1 MEIIYKSTK
10 EIKPYENNPRNN
22 NEAVEKVAVSITDYG
37 FRVPIIIDSNNVIVA
52 GHTRYKAALKIG
64 CESVPCIVIDDL
76 TPEQIRAYRLVDNKT
91 AEYSS
96 WDFEML
102 EKELEEISL
111 DITEFE
117 FIESES
123 YIDDLMSD
131 EEFQSTHNTETFTR
145 TLVFPNEY
153 KETINGLDREELANI
168 IIKEVC
174 E

>member
-1 MEIIYKSTK
+1 MVEIIYKSTK

-102 EKELEEISL
+102 EKELKSL
-111 DITEFE
+111 DIDISEFE
-117 FIESES
+117 FPDLGETLDIS
-123 YIDDLMSD
+123 DDDFYTD
-131 EEFQSTHNTETFTR
+131 ETVKNVKVKSIKCPHCGETF
-145 TLVFPNEY
+145 
-153 KETINGLDREELANI
+153 EL
-168 IIKEVC
+168 
-174 E
+174 

>member
-91 AEYSS
+91 SEYSS

-102 EKELEEISL
+102 EKELKSL
-111 DITEFE
+111 DIDISEFE
-117 FIESES
+117 FPDLGETLDIS
-123 YIDDLMSD
+123 DDDFYTD
-131 EEFQSTHNTETFTR
+131 ETVKNVKVKSIKCPHCGETF
-145 TLVFPNEY
+145 
-153 KETINGLDREELANI
+153 EL
-168 IIKEVC
+168 
-174 E
+174 

>member
-1 MEIIYKSTK
+1 M
-10 EIKPYENNPRNN
+10 
-22 NEAVEKVAVSITDYG
+22 A
-37 FRVPIIIDSNNVIVA
+37 
-52 GHTRYKAALKIG
+52 
-64 CESVPCIVIDDL
+64 DDL
-76 TPEQIRAYRLVDNKT
+76 SQEQIKAFRLVDNKT
-91 AEYSS
+91 AEYST
-96 WDFEML
+96 WDFEKL

>member
-1 MEIIYKSTK
+1 VEIIYKSTK

-102 EKELEEISL
+102 EKELKSL
-111 DITEFE
+111 DIDISEFE
-117 FIESES
+117 FPDLGETLDIS
-123 YIDDLMSD
+123 DDDFYTD
-131 EEFQSTHNTETFTR
+131 ETVKNVKVKSIKCPHCGETF
-145 TLVFPNEY
+145 
-153 KETINGLDREELANI
+153 EL
-168 IIKEVC
+168 
-174 E
+174 

>member
-76 TPEQIRAYRLVDNKT
+76 TPEQIRAYRLVDNET

-102 EKELEEISL
+102 EKELKSL
-111 DITEFE
+111 DIDISEFE
-117 FIESES
+117 FPDLGETLDIS
-123 YIDDLMSD
+123 DDDFYTD
-131 EEFQSTHNTETFTR
+131 ETVKNVKVKSIKCPHCGETF
-145 TLVFPNEY
+145 
-153 KETINGLDREELANI
+153 EL
-168 IIKEVC
+168 
-174 E
+174 

>member
-102 EKELEEISL
+102 EKELKSL
-111 DITEFE
+111 DID
-117 FIESES
+117 IS
-123 YIDDLMSD
+123 DDDFYTD
-131 EEFQSTHNTETFTR
+131 ETVKNVKVKSIKCPHCGETF
-145 TLVFPNEY
+145 
-153 KETINGLDREELANI
+153 EL
-168 IIKEVC
+168 
-174 E
+174 

>member
-102 EKELEEISL
+102 EKELKSL
-111 DITEFE
+111 DIDISEFE
-117 FIESES
+117 FPDLGETLDIS
-123 YIDDLMSD
+123 DDDFYTD
-131 EEFQSTHNTETFTR
+131 ETVKNVKVKS
-145 TLVFPNEY
+145 
-153 KETINGLDREELANI
+153 
-168 IIKEVC
+168 IK
-174 E
+174 

>member
-76 TPEQIRAYRLVDNKT
+76 TPEQIRAYRLIDNKT

-102 EKELEEISL
+102 EKELKSL
-111 DITEFE
+111 DIDISEFE
-117 FIESES
+117 FPDLGETLDIS
-123 YIDDLMSD
+123 DDDFYTD
-131 EEFQSTHNTETFTR
+131 ETVKNVKAKSIKCPHCGETF
-145 TLVFPNEY
+145 
-153 KETINGLDREELANI
+153 EL
-168 IIKEVC
+168 
-174 E
+174 

>member
-1 MEIIYKSTK
+1 MEIIYKSTN
-10 EIKPYENNPRNN
+10 EIEPYENNPRNN

-102 EKELEEISL
+102 EKELKSL
-111 DITEFE
+111 DIDISEFE
-117 FIESES
+117 FPDLGETLDIS
-123 YIDDLMSD
+123 DDDFYTD
-131 EEFQSTHNTETFTR
+131 ETVKNVKVKSIKCPHCGETF
-145 TLVFPNEY
+145 
-153 KETINGLDREELANI
+153 EL
-168 IIKEVC
+168 
-174 E
+174 

>member
-1 MEIIYKSTK
+1 MEVIYKSTK

-102 EKELEEISL
+102 EKELKSL
-111 DITEFE
+111 DIDISEFE
-117 FIESES
+117 FPDLGETLDIS
-123 YIDDLMSD
+123 DDDFYTD
-131 EEFQSTHNTETFTR
+131 ETVKNVKVKSIKCPHCGETF
-145 TLVFPNEY
+145 
-153 KETINGLDREELANI
+153 EL
-168 IIKEVC
+168 
-174 E
+174 

>member
-76 TPEQIRAYRLVDNKT
+76 TPEQIKAYRLIDNKT

-96 WDFEML
+96 WNFEML
-102 EKELEEISL
+102 ENELKSL
-111 DITEFE
+111 DIDISEFE
-117 FIESES
+117 FPDLGETLDIS
-123 YIDDLMSD
+123 DDDFYTD
-131 EEFQSTHNTETFTR
+131 EAVKNVKAKSIKCPHCGETF
-145 TLVFPNEY
+145 
-153 KETINGLDREELANI
+153 EL
-168 IIKEVC
+168 
-174 E
+174 

>member
-102 EKELEEISL
+102 EKELKSL
-111 DITEFE
+111 DIDISEFE
-117 FIESES
+117 FPDLGETLDIS
-123 YIDDLMSD
+123 DDDFYTD
-131 EEFQSTHNTETFTR
+131 ETVKNVKVKS
-145 TLVFPNEY
+145 
-153 KETINGLDREELANI
+153 
-168 IIKEVC
+168 IKC
-174 E
+174 PHFIF

>member
-102 EKELEEISL
+102 EKELKSL
-111 DITEFE
+111 DIDISEFE
-117 FIESES
+117 FPDLGETLDIS
-123 YIDDLMSD
+123 DDDFYTD
-131 EEFQSTHNTETFTR
+131 ETVKNVKVKSIKCPHCGETF
-145 TLVFPNEY
+145 
-153 KETINGLDREELANI
+153 EL
-168 IIKEVC
+168 
-174 E
+174 

>member
-22 NEAVEKVAVSITDYG
+22 NEAVEKVAASITDYG

-102 EKELEEISL
+102 EKELKSL
-111 DITEFE
+111 DIDISEFE
-117 FIESES
+117 FPDLGETLDIS
-123 YIDDLMSD
+123 DDDFYTD
-131 EEFQSTHNTETFTR
+131 ETVKNVKVKSIKCPHCGETF
-145 TLVFPNEY
+145 
-153 KETINGLDREELANI
+153 EL
-168 IIKEVC
+168 
-174 E
+174 

>member
-102 EKELEEISL
+102 EKELKSL
-111 DITEFE
+111 DIDISEFE
-117 FIESES
+117 FPDLGETLDIS
-123 YIDDLMSD
+123 DDDFYTD
-131 EEFQSTHNTETFTR
+131 ETVKNVKVKSIKCPHYGETF
-145 TLVFPNEY
+145 
-153 KETINGLDREELANI
+153 EL
-168 IIKEVC
+168 
-174 E
+174 

>member
-1 MEIIYKSTK
+1 MQKIYKSTK

-102 EKELEEISL
+102 EKELKSL
-111 DITEFE
+111 DIDISEFE
-117 FIESES
+117 FPDLGETLDIS
-123 YIDDLMSD
+123 DDDFYTD
-131 EEFQSTHNTETFTR
+131 ETVKNVKVKSIKCPHCGETF
-145 TLVFPNEY
+145 
-153 KETINGLDREELANI
+153 EL
-168 IIKEVC
+168 
-174 E
+174 

>member
-96 WDFEML
+96 WNFEML
-102 EKELEEISL
+102 EKELKSL
-111 DITEFE
+111 DIDISEFE
-117 FIESES
+117 FPDLGETLDIS
-123 YIDDLMSD
+123 DDDFYTD
-131 EEFQSTHNTETFTR
+131 ETVKNVKVKSIKCPHCGETF
-145 TLVFPNEY
+145 
-153 KETINGLDREELANI
+153 EL
-168 IIKEVC
+168 
-174 E
+174 

>member
-1 MEIIYKSTK
+1 MEIINKSTK
-10 EIKPYENNPRNN
+10 EINPYENNPRNN

-102 EKELEEISL
+102 EKELKSL
-111 DITEFE
+111 DIDISEFE
-117 FIESES
+117 FPDLGETLDIS
-123 YIDDLMSD
+123 DDDFYTD
-131 EEFQSTHNTETFTR
+131 ETVKNVKVKSIKCPHCGETF
-145 TLVFPNEY
+145 
-153 KETINGLDREELANI
+153 EL
-168 IIKEVC
+168 
-174 E
+174 

>member
-91 AEYSS
+91 GRI
-96 WDFEML
+96 FKL
-102 EKELEEISL
+102 G
-111 DITEFE
+111 F
-117 FIESES
+117 
-123 YIDDLMSD
+123 
-131 EEFQSTHNTETFTR
+131 
-145 TLVFPNEY
+145 
-153 KETINGLDREELANI
+153 
-168 IIKEVC
+168 
-174 E
+174 

>member
-1 MEIIYKSTK
+1 MEIIYKLTN
-10 EIKPYENNPRNN
+10 EIRPYENNPRNN
-22 NEAVEKVAVSITDYG
+22 DEAVAKVAASITDYG

-102 EKELEEISL
+102 EKELKSL
-111 DITEFE
+111 DIDISEFE
-117 FIESES
+117 FPDLGETLDIS
-123 YIDDLMSD
+123 DDDFYTD
-131 EEFQSTHNTETFTR
+131 ETVKNVKVKSIKCPHCGETF
-145 TLVFPNEY
+145 
-153 KETINGLDREELANI
+153 EL
-168 IIKEVC
+168 
-174 E
+174 

>member
-96 WDFEML
+96 LDFEML
-102 EKELEEISL
+102 EKELKSL
-111 DITEFE
+111 DIDISEFE
-117 FIESES
+117 FPDLGETLDIS
-123 YIDDLMSD
+123 DDDFYTD
-131 EEFQSTHNTETFTR
+131 ETVKNVKVKSIKCPHCGETF
-145 TLVFPNEY
+145 
-153 KETINGLDREELANI
+153 EL
-168 IIKEVC
+168 
-174 E
+174 

>member
-102 EKELEEISL
+102 EKELKSL
-111 DITEFE
+111 DIDISEFE
-117 FIESES
+117 FPDVGETLDIS
-123 YIDDLMSD
+123 DDDFYTD
-131 EEFQSTHNTETFTR
+131 ETVKNVKVKSIKCPHCGETF
-145 TLVFPNEY
+145 
-153 KETINGLDREELANI
+153 EL
-168 IIKEVC
+168 
-174 E
+174 

>member
-96 WDFEML
+96 RDFEML
-102 EKELEEISL
+102 EKELKSL
-111 DITEFE
+111 DIDISEFE
-117 FIESES
+117 FPDLGETLDIS
-123 YIDDLMSD
+123 DDDFYTD
-131 EEFQSTHNTETFTR
+131 ETVKNVKVKSIKCPHCGETF
-145 TLVFPNEY
+145 
-153 KETINGLDREELANI
+153 EL
-168 IIKEVC
+168 
-174 E
+174 

>member
-102 EKELEEISL
+102 EKELKSL
-111 DITEFE
+111 DIDISEFE
-117 FIESES
+117 FPDLGETLDIS
-123 YIDDLMSD
+123 DDDFYTD
-131 EEFQSTHNTETFTR
+131 ETVKNVKVKSIKCPHCGEIF
-145 TLVFPNEY
+145 
-153 KETINGLDREELANI
+153 EL
-168 IIKEVC
+168 
-174 E
+174 

>member
-102 EKELEEISL
+102 EKELKSL
-111 DITEFE
+111 DIDISEFE
-117 FIESES
+117 FHDLVETLDIS
-123 YIDDLMSD
+123 DDDFYTD
-131 EEFQSTHNTETFTR
+131 ETVKNVKVKSIKCPHCGETF
-145 TLVFPNEY
+145 
-153 KETINGLDREELANI
+153 EL
-168 IIKEVC
+168 
-174 E
+174 

>member
-64 CESVPCIVIDDL
+64 WESVPCIVIDDL

-102 EKELEEISL
+102 EKELKSL
-111 DITEFE
+111 DIDISEFE
-117 FIESES
+117 FPDLGETLDIS
-123 YIDDLMSD
+123 DDDFYTD
-131 EEFQSTHNTETFTR
+131 ETVKNVKVKSIKCLHCGETF
-145 TLVFPNEY
+145 
-153 KETINGLDREELANI
+153 EL
-168 IIKEVC
+168 
-174 E
+174 

>member
-22 NEAVEKVAVSITDYG
+22 NEAVEKVAVSISDYG

-102 EKELEEISL
+102 EKELKSL
-111 DITEFE
+111 DVDISEFE
-117 FIESES
+117 FPDLGETLDIS
-123 YIDDLMSD
+123 DDDFYTD
-131 EEFQSTHNTETFTR
+131 ETVKNVKVKSIKCPHCGETF
-145 TLVFPNEY
+145 
-153 KETINGLDREELANI
+153 EL
-168 IIKEVC
+168 
-174 E
+174 

>member
-64 CESVPCIVIDDL
+64 CESIPCIVIDDL

-102 EKELEEISL
+102 EKELKSL
-111 DITEFE
+111 DIDISEFE
-117 FIESES
+117 FPDLGETLDIS
-123 YIDDLMSD
+123 DDDFYTD
-131 EEFQSTHNTETFTR
+131 ETVKNVKVKSIKCPHCGETF
-145 TLVFPNEY
+145 
-153 KETINGLDREELANI
+153 EL
-168 IIKEVC
+168 
-174 E
+174 

>member
-102 EKELEEISL
+102 EKELKSL
-111 DITEFE
+111 DIDISEFE
-117 FIESES
+117 FPDLGETLDIS
-123 YIDDLMSD
+123 DDDFYTD
-131 EEFQSTHNTETFTR
+131 EILF
-145 TLVFPNEY
+145 
-153 KETINGLDREELANI
+153 
-168 IIKEVC
+168 
-174 E
+174 